1 MVSFLRYMK
10 TQQEHTA
17 NCAVAD
23 LNKEL
28 LEDGIAIKVRGKR
41 SPKVL
46 PTAWDD
52 KPKSR
57 SKSWKSY
64 RQNQFR

>member
-1 MVSFLRYMK
+1 MGWLRHMK

-28 LEDGIAIKVRGKR
+28 NEERIFIKVRGKR

-46 PTAWDD
+46 PTAWVD
-52 KPKSR
+52 KFQPT
-57 SKSWKSY
+57 SKNWKSY